1 VGLARGCRRS
11 PSDGA
16 PPAIF
21 CSWVCLARPAARAP
35 QGAAPPRARCLSN
48 ALLRGALQAGPS
60 TISRSGARRPRR
72 RSRAAAAAP
81 PQPRRRSRAA
91 AAAPRA
97 GRCGRRKGPS
107 GRCGVCWPPA
117 KQVLFVSAASPSVRA
132 GAPHRRAHKG
142 RRGEKGMGVS
152 GGQLHVTP
160 ASRTRGVQASAPLPP
175 PVSRRPAAG
184 QLASTG
190 GSATAGG

>member
-1 VGLARGCRRS
+1 MGLARGCRRS

-60 TISRSGARRPRR
+60 TISRSGARR
-72 RSRAAAAAP
+72 
-81 PQPRRRSRAA
+81 PRRRSRAA